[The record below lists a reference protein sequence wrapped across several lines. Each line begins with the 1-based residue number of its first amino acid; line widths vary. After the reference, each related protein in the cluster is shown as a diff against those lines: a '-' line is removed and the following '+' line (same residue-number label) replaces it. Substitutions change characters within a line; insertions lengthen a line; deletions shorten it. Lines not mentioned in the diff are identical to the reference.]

1 MNKLLYNIITFFLLL
16 ALIILLYVLYKNKE
30 RFIGTREWNRTRN
43 MSYDIRG
50 EPIIPYYPISVFNQ
64 PEVPYRYGYGYSY
77 PYMYPNRFGN
87 RFRNRFRNRYL
98 NPYYPEDYLGYTY
111 DYVNPYQGM
120 ITAGFASPYSVPYET
135 SNINKSL

>member
-1 MNKLLYNIITFFLLL
+1 MNKVLSNLITFFLLL
-16 ALIILLYVLYKNKE
+16 ALIILFYVLYINCKE

-50 EPIIPYYPISVFNQ
+50 EPIIPYYPVGVFNQ
-64 PEVPYRYGYGYSY
+64 PEVPFRYGYRYGY
-77 PYMYPNRFGN
+77 PNRFVYPNRYSN
-87 RFRNRFRNRYL
+87 KYI

-120 ITAGFASPYSVPYET
+120 IPPVFASPYSVPYET
-135 SNINKSL
+135 SINK

>member
-1 MNKLLYNIITFFLLL
+1 MNKSLSNLTTFFLILC
-16 ALIILLYVLYKNKE
+16 LIILLIVLYKNKE

-50 EPIIPYYPISVFNQ
+50 EPIIPYYPIGVFNQ
-64 PEVPYRYGYGYSY
+64 PEVPYRYRYGHRYG
-77 PYMYPNRFGN
+77 YPNRFAYPN
-87 RFRNRFRNRYL
+87 RYHNMYL

-120 ITAGFASPYSVPYET
+120 IPPIFASPYSVPYET
-135 SNINKSL
+135 SNVNK

>member
-1 MNKLLYNIITFFLLL
+1 MNKVLSNLITFFLVIVV
-16 ALIILLYVLYKNKE
+16 IILFYVLYKNCKE

-50 EPIIPYYPISVFNQ
+50 EPIIPYYPVGVFNQ
-64 PEVPYRYGYGYSY
+64 PEVPYRYAY
-77 PYMYPNRFGN
+77 P
-87 RFRNRFRNRYL
+87 

-120 ITAGFASPYSVPYET
+120 IPPVFASPYSVPYET
-135 SNINKSL
+135 SINK